1 MACNRSLALR
11 LAAVALLAAAAS
23 PVQAQEAPRPAPP
36 PSPFGQ
42 LNIGVVSFTPTLQLR
57 NIGFDSNALDLAA
70 TEPVDSDFTATI
82 EPGVETRFATPRLD
96 LRVASTV
103 AMTYYQQHA
112 SERAVSPNFAATLDH
127 RLSGSL
133 ALYGKGNI
141 GFIKERIG
149 FEIDTRPRR
158 LTHGATAGARIGQRK
173 IELDLHATLGGV
185 SFDPDASFQQFSMAK
200 TMNHRF
206 AGVGGGVKYR
216 LSPYTALTTGVDA
229 TATRFEFSPLRDTNS
244 YSGTVGVEFHPRAM
258 ISGTAGLGYRV
269 LSPKSDR
276 TPAFSGFTPRAGLT
290 YTLHDSLTISGGAQR
305 DVEYS
310 VYNDRPYFLYT
321 LYEGSVR
328 KVLFHRFDI
337 GGSIQHTTLDYQPF
351 VAEGGEFAALP
362 SEVVRM
368 VTASLGVPILRKFRV
383 GWYVQRWDRVSGD
396 RPYQTVRTGFEI
408 SVGKASVSPRGV
420 FLSGPGR

>member
-1 MACNRSLALR
+1 MACNRSLAVGF
-11 LAAVALLAAAAS
+11 AAALLVAAAA
-23 PVQAQEAPRPAPP
+23 PLAAQEAPRPTPTP
-36 PSPFGQ
+36 DPFGQ
-42 LNIGVVSFTPTLQLR
+42 LNLGAVSFTPTLQLR
-57 NIGFDSNALDLAA
+57 NIGFDSNVLDLSG
-70 TEPVDSDFTATI
+70 TEAVESDFTATV

-103 AMTYYQQHA
+103 AMTYYQDHA

-127 RLSGSL
+127 RLSGALS
-133 ALYGKGNI
+133 LYGKGNL
-141 GFIKERIG
+141 GFIKERTG

-158 LTHGATAGARIGQRK
+158 LARGATAGARIGQRK
-173 IELDLHATLGGV
+173 IELDLHTTFGGV
-185 SFDPDASFQQFSMAK
+185 SFDPDALFQTVSMAE
-200 TMNHRF
+200 TMNHHF
-206 AGVGGGVKYR
+206 AGGGAGVKYR
-216 LSPYTALTTGVDA
+216 LSPYTALTALLDA

-244 YSGTVGVEFHPRAM
+244 YSGVVGVEFHPRAM

-269 LSPKSDR
+269 LSPESNS

-290 YTLHDSLTISGGAQR
+290 YTLHDSLTISGGVQR

-328 KVLFHRFDI
+328 KMLFHRFDI
-337 GGSIQHTTLDYQPF
+337 GGSVQHTTLDYQPF
-351 VAEGGEFAALP
+351 ISEGGDFAALSP
-362 SEVVRM
+362 EVVRM
-368 VTASLGVPILRKFRV
+368 ATASLGVPILRKFRV
-383 GWYVQRWDRVSGD
+383 GWYVQRWDRVSGE
-396 RPYQTVRTGFEI
+396 RPYQTVRMGFEF